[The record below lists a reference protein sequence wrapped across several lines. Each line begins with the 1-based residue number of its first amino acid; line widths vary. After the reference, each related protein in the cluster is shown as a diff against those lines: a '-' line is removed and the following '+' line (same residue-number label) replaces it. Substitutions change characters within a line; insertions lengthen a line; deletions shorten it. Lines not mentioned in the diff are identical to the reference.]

1 MYINMHQKE
10 HKNIKKGYI
19 WKVRLQVISFLF
31 IFSAFSK
38 ITVQD
43 KKMLFLIKMKIITI
57 NK

>member
-43 KKMLFLIKMKIITI
+43 KKNVIF
-57 NK
+57 NKNENHHN